1 MIFHWIINENF
12 KGFGMH
18 LWCCLKDLKEQDF
31 MKFILKDLDVGGG
44 KY

>member
-1 MIFHWIINENF
+1 
-12 KGFGMH
+12 MH